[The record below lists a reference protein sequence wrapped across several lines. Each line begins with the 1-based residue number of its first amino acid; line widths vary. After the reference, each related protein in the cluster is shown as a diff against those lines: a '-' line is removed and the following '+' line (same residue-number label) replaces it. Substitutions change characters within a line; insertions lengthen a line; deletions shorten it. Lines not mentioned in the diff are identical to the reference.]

1 MTNDKLDYLIVG
13 QGLAGSVL
21 SYHLLREGLSIRV
34 INETKAQTASWV
46 AAGLYN
52 PITGRKMVK
61 TWEADT
67 LFPYLQAFYAELE
80 TVIGRTVLYPLPIY
94 RPFASIAEQSD
105 WAGKSGNMEL
115 VPYVREVF
123 YRSHYKEYIHDALG
137 GIVLDQC
144 GYVDVPT
151 LLEGCQQYL
160 KAQGVYEEGRFD
172 PPALHLE
179 ADGVTYQQWK
189 ARKIIFCDGAEGSQ
203 NSFFSW
209 LPFQPV
215 KGEILLIKPEKKI
228 DIIFNRGV
236 FIVPYGDFC
245 KVGATYDHHDL
256 TFDPTVQGRNTLV
269 QKLDQLW
276 KIPYTIEGQVAG
288 VRPATH
294 DRHPFVGVHPQQE
307 TLAVFGGL
315 GTKGVSLA
323 PYFAHQLV
331 ALLTE
336 NRPVAA
342 AVDIRRYYH

>member
-1 MTNDKLDYLIVG
+1 MTSEIDYLIVG

-21 SYHLLREGLSIRV
+21 SYHLLEKGLSIRV
-34 INETKAQTASWV
+34 INETKKQTASWV

-61 TWEADT
+61 TWQADM
-67 LFPYLQAFYAELE
+67 LFPYLQTFYAELE
-80 TVIGRTVLYPLPIY
+80 SVIERKVLHPMPIY
-94 RPFASIAEQSD
+94 RPFASVAEQSD
-105 WAGKSGNMEL
+105 WAGKSGNTEL
-115 VPYVREVF
+115 TSYVREVF
-123 YRSHYKEYIHDALG
+123 YQSHYEEYIHDALG

-144 GYVDVPT
+144 GYVDVPA
-151 LLEGCQQYL
+151 LLEGCRQYL
-160 KAQGVYEEGRFD
+160 KAQAVYEEGRFD
-172 PPALHLE
+172 PSALHFE
-179 ADGVTYQQWK
+179 SDSVVYQQWK
-189 ARKIIFCDGAEGSQ
+189 ARRIIFCDGAEGPQ

-215 KGEILLIKPEKKI
+215 KGEILLIRPEKKV

-245 KVGATYDHHDL
+245 KVGSTYDHQNL
-256 TFDPTVQGRNTLV
+256 TFDPTTRGRVTLV
-269 QKLDQLW
+269 QKLDQLL

-288 VRPATH
+288 VRPATR
-294 DRHPFVGVHPQQE
+294 DRHPFVGVHPQQK

-323 PYFAHQLV
+323 PYFARQLV